1 MLGVW
6 GYWCPQHRV
15 VLPCLVLYP
24 ETRAGGVETQG
35 LLVPAALYCIVL
47 YCMILYC
54 IVLYCMI
61 LYCIVLYCIVLCPPG
76 ARAGGVETQG
86 LLVPAA
92 VARAGDAPGV
102 PAVHAAGR
110 LPAAPHLHDLHLRQH
125 LSPPVAGS
133 LPASLHPSR
142 TVSNHHSFLLWLVV
156 IRVCIIQ
163 QQGLQVRRQS
173 PKIWEF

>member
-1 MLGVW
+1 M
-6 GYWCPQHRV
+6 
-15 VLPCLVLYP
+15 
-24 ETRAGGVETQG
+24 
-35 LLVPAALYCIVL
+35 LYCAVL
-47 YCMILYC
+47 YCPIYHC
-54 IVLYCMI
+54 A
-61 LYCIVLYCIVLCPPG
+61 VLYCIALYCVVLRFVVFCCIVWCCIVSCCIVLHRAVSPG

-102 PAVHAAGR
+102 PVVHAAGR

-142 TVSNHHSFLLWLVV
+142 TVSSHHSFFLWLVAYSYT
-156 IRVCIIQ
+156 CIYYTAAGAAGEKKAVAENVGILSRLFYFLFCQ
-163 QQGLQVRRQS
+163 FYVD
-173 PKIWEF
+173 I

>member
-1 MLGVW
+1 MEW
-6 GYWCPQHRV
+6 RHKGYWCLKHCI
-15 VLPCLVLYP
+15 VLCCVILCCSVLYCI
-24 ETRAGGVETQG
+24 ALYCV
-35 LLVPAALYCIVL
+35 ALYCIVL
-47 YCMILYC
+47 HCVVLCCIVSCC
-54 IVLYCMI
+54 IVLHRA
-61 LYCIVLYCIVLCPPG
+61 VSPG

-110 LPAAPHLHDLHLRQH
+110 LPAAPHLHDLHIRQY

-142 TVSNHHSFLLWLVV
+142 TVSSHHSFLLWFVAYSYTLSL
-156 IRVCIIQ
+156 IHI
-163 QQGLQVRRQS
+163 
-173 PKIWEF
+173 

>member
-1 MLGVW
+1 MV
-6 GYWCPQHRV
+6 
-15 VLPCLVLYP
+15 
-24 ETRAGGVETQG
+24 
-35 LLVPAALYCIVL
+35 
-47 YCMILYC
+47 
-54 IVLYCMI
+54 
-61 LYCIVLYCIVLCPPG
+61 LYCIVLYCIVLYCILVYYAVLYCAVLYCAVLYCAVLYRAVLYCIVLSPG

-142 TVSNHHSFLLWLVV
+142 TVSSHHSFLLWLVV
-156 IRVCIIQ
+156 TRVYIIQ
-163 QQGLQVRRQS
+163 Q
-173 PKIWEF
+173 

>member
-1 MLGVW
+1 MS
-6 GYWCPQHRV
+6 
-15 VLPCLVLYP
+15 
-24 ETRAGGVETQG
+24 
-35 LLVPAALYCIVL
+35 
-47 YCMILYC
+47 
-54 IVLYCMI
+54 
-61 LYCIVLYCIVLCPPG
+61 PG

-110 LPAAPHLHDLHLRQH
+110 LPAAPHLHDLHIRQY

-142 TVSNHHSFLLWLVV
+142 TVSSHHSFLLWFVAYSYT
-156 IRVCIIQ
+156 CIYYTAAGAAGKKKAIAENVGILSRLFFFFFFFFCQ
-163 QQGLQVRRQS
+163 FYVD
-173 PKIWEF
+173 I